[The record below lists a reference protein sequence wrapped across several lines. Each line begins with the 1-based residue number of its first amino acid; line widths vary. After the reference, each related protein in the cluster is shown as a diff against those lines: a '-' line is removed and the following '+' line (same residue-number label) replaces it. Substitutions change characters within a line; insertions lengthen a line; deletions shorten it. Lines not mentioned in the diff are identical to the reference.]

1 MDRLLSMR
9 AFQQVVDDG
18 GFAAAARTLD
28 MSAAVMTRL
37 ITDLEQHLGARLLQR
52 TTRKLSLTEAGQS
65 YLHRVRHILNDV
77 DQAEASTRQ
86 QTDELAGLLRIHTQ
100 PVMAV
105 HIIAPLVAEFRRRY
119 PKVVLDITVDSPLV
133 PPIEDYDLTILGAGR
148 LYDANVVARPVIVS
162 EGLLCASPRYLRGA
176 GIPRQPEDLEKH
188 ALLRLSQAGIR
199 QREWRLINPQE
210 ADREVSVESRPV
222 MMANHSDTLL
232 RATLDGTGIS
242 AQPLDL
248 VANYLR
254 DGQLRRVLA
263 PWITGRFTLYAALPS
278 RKYVPARARVF
289 MEFLIEQTRLKAAE
303 AERSWPSGGEE
314 SAGGAPS

>member
-18 GFAAAARTLD
+18 SFAAAARTLD
-28 MSAAVMTRL
+28 MSPAVMTRL
-37 ITDLEQHLGARLLQR
+37 ITDLEEHLGTRLMQR

-65 YLHRVRHILNDV
+65 YLPRVRHILNDV
-77 DQAEASTRQ
+77 DAAEASTRQ
-86 QTDELAGLLRIHTQ
+86 HTDELAGLLRIHTQ

-105 HIIAPLVAEFRRRY
+105 HILAPLVAEFRRLY

-133 PPIEDYDLTILGAGR
+133 PPIEDFDLTLLGAGR

-162 EGLLCASPRYLRGA
+162 EGLLCASPRYLRSA
-176 GIPRQPEDLEKH
+176 GTPTQPEDLQKH
-188 ALLRLSQAGIR
+188 AMLRLSHAGVR
-199 QREWRLINPQE
+199 QREWQLINPDE
-210 ADREVSVESRPV
+210 GDREEAVDIKPV
-222 MMANHSDTLL
+222 FLANHSDTLL
-232 RATLDGTGIS
+232 RATLDGSGIS
-242 AQPLDL
+242 AQPLNL

-263 PWITGRFTLYAALPS
+263 PWITGRFTLYVALPS

-289 MEFLIEQTRLKAAE
+289 MEFLIEQTRLKAAD
-303 AERSWPSGGEE
+303 AKRIWPDP
-314 SAGGAPS
+314 APAKENGR